1 MANRN
6 VPPTSGTRVPAE
18 VMHVFVGDLFAQVGM
33 TPERSAE
40 MADYLVRSD
49 LRCVFSHGTSAAPG
63 YAREMREGRVNS
75 VPDVRVVEDTAS
87 ATVVDGD
94 GGLGYFPT
102 HEAMQITVRKALDTG
117 TAAATTTNHFHFG
130 AAGTWSR
137 IALEHDC
144 IGLALS
150 SNRFAVNP
158 EGTALDAVTHGPLS
172 IAIPAGEQP
181 AFVFDG
187 GGIHVPYTEEGFLES
202 PAVFFKAL
210 GLNAAVTILGGLL
223 AGIFKREIVESQKGW
238 ISNQGSFLAVFNVSH
253 FMPIDEF
260 KAEMDRYLEDVGKTN
275 PLPGAEQALLPGG
288 PEHAWTRENM
298 REGIPVSDEHRER
311 LEEAAKEFGIDAPFE
326 GLERFG

>member
-6 VPPTSGTRVPAE
+6 VPPISGTRVPAE
-18 VMHVFVGDLFAQVGM
+18 VMRSFVGELFAQVGM
-33 TPERSAE
+33 IPERCAE

-63 YAREMREGRVNS
+63 YALEMREGRVNPL
-75 VPDVRVVEDTAS
+75 PDVRLVEDTAS

-94 GGLGYFPT
+94 GGLGCFPT
-102 HEAMQITVRKALDTG
+102 HEAMQITIRKALNTG
-117 TAAATTTNHFHFG
+117 TAAATTTNHYHFG

-150 SNRFAVNP
+150 SNRFAVN
-158 EGTALDAVTHGPLS
+158 EERTVLDAVTHGPLS

-187 GGIHVPYTEEGFLES
+187 GGMHVPYTQERFLES

-223 AGIFKREIVESQKGW
+223 AGIYRREIVESQKKW
-238 ISNQGSFLAVFNVSH
+238 TSNQGAFLAVFNVSH
-253 FMPIDEF
+253 FMPVDDF
-260 KAEMDRYLEDVGKTN
+260 KAEMDRYIEDVSKTTR
-275 PLPGAEQALLPGG
+275 LPGTEQASLPVDSSMPGRRRACVWAFPSAMHTARGWKKPRRSLALRRLLR
-288 PEHAWTRENM
+288 A
-298 REGIPVSDEHRER
+298 
-311 LEEAAKEFGIDAPFE
+311 
-326 GLERFG
+326 

>member
-1 MANRN
+1 MR
-6 VPPTSGTRVPAE
+6 S
-18 VMHVFVGDLFAQVGM
+18 FIGDLFAQVGM

-63 YAREMREGRVNS
+63 YAREMREGRVNP
-75 VPDVRVVEDTAS
+75 VPDVRVVEDTTS

-102 HEAMQITVRKALDTG
+102 HEAMQITIRKALATG

-158 EGTALDAVTHGPLS
+158 ENTVLGAVTHGPLS
-172 IAIPAGEQP
+172 VAIPAGEQP

-187 GGIHVPYTEEGFLES
+187 GGIHVPYTEERFLES
-202 PAVFFKAL
+202 PAVFFKGL
-210 GLNAAVTILGGLL
+210 GLNAVVTILGGLL
-223 AGIFKREIVESQKGW
+223 AGIFRRELVESQW
-238 ISNQGSFLAVFNVSH
+238 TSNQGSFLAVFNVSH
-253 FMPIDEF
+253 FMPIEEF
-260 KAEMDRYLEDVGKTN
+260 KAEMDRYLDEVGTTKL
-275 PLPGAEQALLPGG
+275 LPGIEQALMPGG
-288 PEHAWTRENM
+288 LEHAWTQENQ
-298 REGIPVSDEHRER
+298 RDGIPVSDDHRER
-311 LEEAAKEFGIDAPFE
+311 LEEAAQEFGIDAPF
-326 GLERFG
+326 GRFERFG